1 MAPEIIP
8 ARAKL
13 ETEAEIILAKAKPVM
28 DPEIIPVKA
37 KPATDPETI
46 PIKERTAVIP
56 VIIRAR
62 IRAAETVETAEIPAG
77 ISQAAAIPAK
87 DSLEE
92 EVPEAG
98 IRKRC
103 LRKRDG
109 QNRRDRSN

>member
-46 PIKERTAVIP
+46 PIKERTAVSP
-56 VIIRAR
+56 ETIRAR
-62 IRAAETVETAEIPAG
+62 IRAAETAEIPAG

-109 QNRRDRSN
+109 QSRRDRSN